1 MSLTTE
7 NPKPEYSIYV
17 ACLAAYNSGHQ
28 HGAWI
33 DATQEPEEIEA
44 AVQAMLARSPVPKA
58 EEWAIH
64 DHDLGGVSI
73 SEYES
78 FATVSAIAKAV
89 EEHGSAFAAYIGHV
103 GIDYS
108 AQDWNVTVDHFQEA
122 YRGEFSSMADYAEE
136 YCMDVYGMGEVPEW
150 LQHHIDWES
159 VGKSLEIGEMWSAEA
174 PNGVYVFERN

>member
-7 NPKPEYSIYV
+7 KPKPEYSIYV
-17 ACLAAYNSGHQ
+17 ACLAAYNNGYL

-44 AVQAMLARSPVPKA
+44 EVQAMLAMSPVPKA

-64 DHDLGGVSI
+64 DYDLGGVSI

-103 GIDYS
+103 GIEYS
-108 AQDWNVTVDHFQEA
+108 AQDWNVTVNNFQEA
-122 YRGEFSSMADYAEE
+122 YRGEFPSMADYAEE
-136 YCMDVYGMGEVPEW
+136 LYSDVCNMREIPEW
-150 LQHHIDWES
+150 LLAHIDWES
-159 VGKSLEIGEMWSAEA
+159 VGRELEIGDMWSAESSS
-174 PNGVYVFERN
+174 GVYVFERS

>member
-1 MSLTTE
+1 MSVTTE
-7 NPKPEYSIYV
+7 KPKPEYSIYV
-17 ACLAAYNSGHQ
+17 ACLAAYNNGYL

-44 AVQAMLARSPVPKA
+44 EVQAMLAMSPVPKS

-64 DHDLGGVSI
+64 DYDLGGVSI

-103 GIDYS
+103 GIEYS
-108 AQDWNVTVDHFQEA
+108 AQDWDAVIEQFREA
-122 YRGEFSSMADYAEE
+122 YRGEYVSMANFAEE
-136 YCMDVYGMGEVPEW
+136 WASDCYGLDAIPAW
-150 LQHHIDWES
+150 LANHIDWES
-159 VGKSLEIGEMWSAEA
+159 LGKEMELDSFWNAES
-174 PNGVYVFERN
+174 PSGVYVFERK

>member
-7 NPKPEYSIYV
+7 KPKPEYSIYV
-17 ACLAAYNSGHQ
+17 ACLAAYNNGCL

-33 DATQEPEEIEA
+33 DATQESEVIEA
-44 AVQAMLARSPVPKA
+44 EVQGMLASSPFPHA

-64 DHDLGGVSI
+64 DYDLGGVSV

-89 EEHGSAFAAYIGHV
+89 EEHGPAFAAYIGHV
-103 GIDYS
+103 GIEYA
-108 AQDWNVTVDHFQEA
+108 AQDWNVTIDHFQEA
-122 YRGEFSSMADYAEE
+122 YRGEFSSMAGYAEE
-136 YCMDVYGMGEVPEW
+136 YCIEVYGMEGVPEW

-159 VGKSLEIGEMWSAEA
+159 VGKALEIGEMWSAGA
-174 PNGVYVFERN
+174 PSGVYVFERN